1 MKKLSLLFLIF
12 AVIFV
17 SNRSIASKDKPF
29 RGKVTYQISYDSGSL
44 PEGAAE
50 MMPKIMSMSVGENKT
65 KTVLFTG
72 MGKQTVIFD
81 LKEKTK
87 TAFMEIMGK
96 KFGIKSSLE
105 DIQKEE
111 AFQPE
116 ATIISLNE
124 TKEIA
129 GYPCKKMKVTLK
141 DRSTGDTTTTYAWYT
156 DELDVN
162 PDINFSN
169 SIFSQVK
176 GLLMEY
182 QLDTGQGIIMTFTAT
197 EVDKKRVPEK
207 EFDAPEGYN
216 MTTKEN
222 LMKEL
227 QGM

>member
-1 MKKLSLLFLIF
+1 MKKLSLLLLVF
-12 AVIFV
+12 AFIFV
-17 SNRSIASKDKPF
+17 SNNSFAAKKKPF
-29 RGKVTYQISYDSGSL
+29 KGKVTYQISYDGGSL

-50 MMPKIMSMSVGENKT
+50 MMPKVMTMSVGENKT

-96 KFGIKSSLE
+96 KFGIKSSLDE
-105 DIQKEE
+105 IRKEE
-111 AFQPE
+111 TFQPE
-116 ATIISLNE
+116 ATVAFLNE

-129 GYPCKKMKVTLK
+129 GYPCKKLKVTLK
-141 DRSTGDTTTTYAWYT
+141 DRSTGDTTVTFAWFT
-156 DELDVN
+156 DELEVN

-169 SIFSQVK
+169 AMFSQVK

-182 QLDTGQGIIMTFTAT
+182 QLDTGQGMIMTFTAT
-197 EVDKKRVPEK
+197 EVDKKRVSEK
-207 EFDAPEGYN
+207 EFESPEGYE
-216 MTTKEN
+216 MTNKEN